1 MLGYLRPQS
10 RNGLIYIFLAF
21 RRFFYSA
28 LGNHHLH
35 ASLLKPRP
43 RASHPYKYSAIQ
55 AIGARLMKMHNDPH
69 SMDSQSI
76 FALIASLTFFDCES
90 LQIAAGPDT
99 TTVPGGVMC

>member
-55 AIGARLMKMHNDPH
+55 AIGGEAYENAQRSPFNG
-69 SMDSQSI
+69 
-76 FALIASLTFFDCES
+76 LTIYFCADCES
-90 LQIAAGPDT
+90 DFFRL
-99 TTVPGGVMC
+99 